1 MHYAG
6 VAAAF
11 CFGACHRC
19 PHYFFAAHGWILHEA
34 EGLRWEVFTWGVLR
48 LGRRGEDRTRAVV
61 RIVALL
67 SLAHLLGGKLG
78 LAGGEGFIAIIAE
91 D

>member
-19 PHYFFAAHGWILHEA
+19 PHYFFAAHGWILYEA
-34 EGLRWEVFTWGVLR
+34 EGLRFEPGLPSFTLTILIG
-48 LGRRGEDRTRAVV
+48 
-61 RIVALL
+61 
-67 SLAHLLGGKLG
+67 
-78 LAGGEGFIAIIAE
+78 
-91 D
+91 